1 MKTWMK
7 HNLKGDPVIWGIVF
21 ILAIISILVVYSAT
35 SSLAYRQMQGDTE
48 YYLIK
53 HSLLVL
59 ISLFAMWVAH
69 KIDYRYYAGLSK
81 LALWIAVP
89 LLLLTW
95 KYGLRINEASRW
107 ITIPFINQAFQSSD
121 LAQLA
126 LIVALANR
134 LAKCQ
139 NNIEDFKASVVPMLI
154 WCGVIG
160 GLIALTN
167 LSAAILLFLTCILLM
182 YMGRVPIKYLATLT
196 MVGIFVGG
204 IAMHIGQRGETG
216 WKRVKAFIQEGPS
229 FQTEQAYI
237 AIATGGL
244 YGKGPGKS
252 DQRSFLPH
260 SYSDFIYAI
269 IIEEYGLLGGTIVIL
284 LYLALLYR
292 GMLNVSKSNCA
303 FGGLLSAGLSF
314 ALVLQAM
321 VNIGVAVGLGPITG
335 LPLPFVSMGGTSL
348 VFTGISLGII
358 LSVSRG
364 DRDEHSSW
372 SHIPNNQPQNVY
384 RTQQ

>member
-7 HNLKGDPVIWGIVF
+7 HHLKGDSVIWSIVL

-53 HSLLVL
+53 HSLLVV
-59 ISLFAMWVAH
+59 ISLLAMWVAH

-107 ITIPFINQAFQSSD
+107 ITIPLINQTFQSSHVG
-121 LAQLA
+121 QLA
-126 LIVALANR
+126 LIVALAHM
-134 LAKCQ
+134 LAKGQ
-139 NNIEDFKASVVPMLI
+139 AHIEDWKTSVLPMLI
-154 WCGVIG
+154 WCGVVG

-167 LSAAILLFLTCILLM
+167 LSGAILLFLTCILLM
-182 YMGRVPIKYLATLT
+182 YIGRVPIKYLLT
-196 MVGIFVGG
+196 MTIVGIGLG
-204 IAMHIGQRGETG
+204 AIAMHSGQRGETG
-216 WKRVKAFIQEGPS
+216 WSRVKAFIQEDLS

-244 YGKGPGKS
+244 YGKGPGQS

-269 IIEEYGLLGGTIVIL
+269 ILEEYGLLGGAIVIL

-292 GMLNVSKSNCA
+292 GMINVSKSHCA

-321 VNIGVAVGLGPITG
+321 VHIGVAVGLGPVTG
-335 LPLPFVSMGGTSL
+335 IPLPFISMGGTSL
-348 VFTGISLGII
+348 IFTGISLGIM

-364 DRDEHSSW
+364 EQDEHSKGRN
-372 SHIPNNQPQNVY
+372 IPNKKPKNVY
-384 RTQQ
+384 RTNR